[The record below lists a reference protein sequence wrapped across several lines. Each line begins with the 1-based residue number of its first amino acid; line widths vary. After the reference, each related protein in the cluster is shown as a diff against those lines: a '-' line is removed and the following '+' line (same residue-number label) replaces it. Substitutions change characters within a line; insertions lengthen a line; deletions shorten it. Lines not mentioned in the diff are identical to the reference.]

1 MTDRK
6 AIYNP
11 EADRRWSEK
20 NPERRKYLS
29 HRSRA
34 RSFIRDAATMEDLDE
49 LTSLIAARRAELEK
63 TTAQDCARAQGS
75 DGVDR

>member
-34 RSFIRDAATMEDLDE
+34 RSFIRDAATLEDLDE
-49 LTSLIAARRAELEK
+49 LAAMIAVRRAELEK
-63 TTAQDCARAQGS
+63 TAASDCARVKE
-75 DGVDR
+75 DGTV

>member
-49 LTSLIAARRAELEK
+49 LTSLIANRRAELEK
-63 TTAQDCARAQGS
+63 N
-75 DGVDR
+75 DRTGLRQSTWKR